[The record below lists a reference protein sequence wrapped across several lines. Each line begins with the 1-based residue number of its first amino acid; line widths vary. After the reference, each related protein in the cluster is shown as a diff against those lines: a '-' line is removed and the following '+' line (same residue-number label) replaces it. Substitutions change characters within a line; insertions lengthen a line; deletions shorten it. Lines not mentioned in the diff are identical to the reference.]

1 MSISIPASSAASK
14 ALPNVCALLA
24 RISDPVDHGGQFFA
38 EEWSV
43 NLHGPDPT
51 RGEFRLWVA
60 FWNSTDR
67 DTGLMLLLSALS
79 SDWYEVQT
87 QSSNLLRLSEIEL
100 ILVPVERTEN
110 LLTEDARS
118 YDRDGMQIAA
128 GGIEIELRQ
137 DPDGA
142 QWVRIDGTLHSADEC
157 IVNVTNRTV
166 DHLPS
171 GTLFRW

>member
-1 MSISIPASSAASK
+1 MITETTTTPAQN
-14 ALPNVCALLA
+14 LPNVSTLLA
-24 RISDPVDHGGQFFA
+24 RITDATGPQYLA
-38 EEWSV
+38 EGFDLQPYSGD
-43 NLHGPDPT
+43 LT
-51 RGEFRLWVA
+51 RGEYRLWVD
-60 FWNSTDR
+60 FWSAEER
-67 DTGLMLLLSALS
+67 DLGLMLLLSALS
-79 SDWYEVQT
+79 LDWYEVQT
-87 QSSNLLRLSEIEL
+87 QSSNLLRLSEVEL

-118 YDRDGMQIAA
+118 FDRDGMQICG

-142 QWVRIDGTLHSADEC
+142 QWVRIDGTLHDADEC